1 MKKQSK
7 KIRYIVISFHVNKPR
22 PPKDGIMIV
31 EGEPR
36 CLESSLEI
44 GFIKARQM
52 IRDGEIK

>member
-1 MKKQSK
+1 MSQKQIKK
-7 KIRYIVISFHVNKPR
+7 YIIISFHAHEPK

-52 IRDGEIK
+52 IRDGKIK